1 MQPNAAPRFSR
12 TAGAVNGAPAIAGK
26 HSNDVLESWGI
37 AADRRDAFLKAGAV
51 AQG

>member
-1 MQPNAAPRFSR
+1 
-12 TAGAVNGAPAIAGK
+12 VNGAPAIAGK